1 MVCPVRYRP
10 TTLAL
15 RPAEVTITRGA
26 DGVLP
31 VVVIVRLVKARTRRY
46 LPQPTG
52 LRRHLWDGAGA
63 RPAPGAGPGEE
74 AGV

>member
-1 MVCPVRYRP
+1 VVCPVRYRP

-26 DGVLP
+26 DGVP

-46 LPQPTG
+46 LPQPPG
-52 LRRHLWDGAGA
+52 LRRHLWCNAGRA
-63 RPAPGAGPGEE
+63 PAPGAGPGEE